1 METFIIRPCKSA
13 DLPAVLELMKELAE
27 VAHGECAPDLATMTQ
42 VFEHMQ
48 NAPAFYLN
56 LVAEV
61 EGRVAGFMSLIFYKT
76 VFHRGGTALINEL
89 VLGRT
94 FRGRGIGTAL
104 IERAKKEA
112 LDRGLDELEVGTESS
127 NTGALSFY
135 RKCGFESEYVLLG
148 LEF

>member
-1 METFIIRPCKSA
+1 METSIIRPCKSA

-27 VAHGECAPDLATMTQ
+27 VAHGECAPDLATMAQ
-42 VFEHMQ
+42 VFVHMQ

-61 EGRVAGFMSLIFYKT
+61 EGLVAGFMSLIFYKT

-104 IERAKKEA
+104 IERAKEEA